1 MTRNV
6 KLKSTRKKMSVHK
19 KKAVALLSGG
29 LDSNLAIRMIQD
41 QGVEVEAVAIKTP
54 FCDFDCGK
62 GCGHRV
68 KEVATE
74 LGIKLKTIYFGEE
87 YLQMLKNPK
96 HGYGSGM
103 NPCIDCRSMMYS
115 VAKEHMKKIGAEF
128 IVTGEVL
135 GQRPMS
141 QNKNA
146 LSIIEN
152 ETGTMGVVVRPLSS
166 KHLPITNPEKNGL
179 IKREN
184 LGNII
189 GRSRK
194 GQLRLAEKYD
204 ISDPPNS
211 AGGCLLTDPIFAKR
225 IKDLYKHN
233 GAIPDINDVEL
244 LKLGR
249 HFRVSGDK
257 KFIVGRSKEENRV
270 LEVLSLKKDLKIMVK
285 DYVGPTCILRGNKPT
300 EDEIMICARIAV
312 RYSDAPKDNPS
323 IVKIIANQYKKEISA
338 LPLDN
343 ESIAK
348 IRI

>member
-1 MTRNV
+1 
-6 KLKSTRKKMSVHK
+6 
-19 KKAVALLSGG
+19 
-29 LDSNLAIRMIQD
+29 
-41 QGVEVEAVAIKTP
+41 
-54 FCDFDCGK
+54 
-62 GCGHRV
+62 
-68 KEVATE
+68 
-74 LGIKLKTIYFGEE
+74 
-87 YLQMLKNPK
+87 
-96 HGYGSGM
+96 
-103 NPCIDCRSMMYS
+103 
-115 VAKEHMKKIGAEF
+115 HMKKIGAEF